1 MVKTTRKTSTPR
13 PVGSP
18 EISPQKGIEL
28 IRRQIAAGEEL
39 LKNRPLTDN
48 AFAAWK
54 MLTRNFLE
62 KCFGAKST
70 NVHSV
75 TTAGNCGSFPMNA
88 GEDWWENHRVE
99 TLHTQLTRMQSLI
112 ELLTTEIELQ
122 GGTPDSPTQV
132 TLTSHRIFLV
142 HGHEEAALHETARFL
157 EKLEQEVIVLREQPN
172 KGRTIIQKFEDY
184 ADVGF
189 AVVLLTGDDIGGS
202 AKDTVQ
208 KPRARQNVIFE
219 MGYFIGRLGRDRV
232 CVLYSPGVEIPSDY
246 TGVLYQ
252 ELDSKGSWRLELA
265 RELKAAGYEID
276 MNKAL

>member
-1 MVKTTRKTSTPR
+1 
-13 PVGSP
+13 
-18 EISPQKGIEL
+18 
-28 IRRQIAAGEEL
+28 
-39 LKNRPLTDN
+39 
-48 AFAAWK
+48 
-54 MLTRNFLE
+54 
-62 KCFGAKST
+62 
-70 NVHSV
+70 
-75 TTAGNCGSFPMNA
+75 MNA
-88 GEDWWENHRVE
+88 GETWWENHRVE
-99 TLHTQLTRMQSLI
+99 TLLTQLSRMQSLI

-122 GGTPDSPTQV
+122 GGSPDSPAQV
-132 TLTSHRIFLV
+132 PLTSHRIFLV

-172 KGRTIIQKFEDY
+172 RGRTIIEKFEDY

-202 AKDTVQ
+202 TKGIEQ

-232 CVLYSPGVEIPSDY
+232 CALYSPGVEIPSDY